1 MKGICCNSIR
11 WTLQVRHSRHG
22 RLCWHEGRIPENEI
36 WLKIG
41 GDKGGGTFKMAIQ
54 LINVP
59 NPNSPKNT
67 CVFSIFEAPDSVSNL
82 CVMASRCHQ
91 QVNALESME
100 WK

>member
-1 MKGICCNSIR
+1 M
-11 WTLQVRHSRHG
+11 
-22 RLCWHEGRIPENEI
+22 

-54 LINVP
+54 IVNVLH
-59 NPNSPKNT
+59 PNSPNNT
-67 CVFSIFEAPDSVSNL
+67 CVFSIFEAPDSVTNL
-82 CVMASRCHQ
+82 SVMASRFHQ